1 MKQLDRFPP
10 GSYAGLVADDIGRS
24 DNRAPLVLL
33 HGFTF
38 DRRMWHPALRELE
51 TIDPGRRVLSLDLP
65 AHGDS
70 PDPDTTSYPV
80 QALVERIHAAVIEAA
95 LDDPVIVGHSA
106 AAGSAALYA
115 SQYPTRGVVAVEG
128 NFQLGAFAGMMQS
141 LEPVLR
147 GPGFDGAWAR
157 MTASVF
163 RLDEVAPDVRDFV
176 LATGKPR
183 QEIVLGHWQ
192 ELFERTPAELDA
204 WVVRS
209 AAAVRASGAP
219 FVAVLGHDPSP
230 EDEAWIQTNAP
241 EMRTLV
247 WPGSGHFPH
256 LAHPRRFAELL
267 AETGAWVGAPEA
279 AATVR

>member
-1 MKQLDRFPP
+1 MKQLDPFPV
-10 GSYAGLVADDIGRS
+10 GSYAGLIADDIGRS

-38 DRRMWHPALRELE
+38 DRRMWRPALTELE
-51 TIDPGRRVLSLDLP
+51 TIDPGRRVLALDLP

-70 PDPDTTSYPV
+70 PDPDSTSYPM
-80 QALVERIHAAVIEAA
+80 QALVERVHAAVIEAA
-95 LDDPVIVGHSA
+95 LDDPVIAGHSA
-106 AAGSAALYA
+106 AAGTAALYA
-115 SQYPTRGVVAVEG
+115 SQYPTRGVVAVEV

-141 LEPVLR
+141 LEPALR
-147 GPGFDGAWAR
+147 GPGFDDAWAR
-157 MTASVF
+157 MTANVF

-192 ELFERTPAELDA
+192 ELFESTPAELDA

-209 AAAVRASGAP
+209 AAAVRASGVP

-230 EDEAWIQTNAP
+230 EDEAWIQMNAP

>member
-1 MKQLDRFPP
+1 MEQLNPFPS
-10 GSYAGLVADDIGRS
+10 GSYAGLVADDVGRS
-24 DNRAPLVLL
+24 DDRPPLVLL

-38 DRRMWHPALRELE
+38 DRRMWRPALAELE
-51 TIDPGRRVLSLDLP
+51 TIDPGRRALAVDLP

-70 PDPDTTSYPV
+70 PDPESTSYPM
-80 QALVERIHAAVIEAA
+80 QALVERVHAAVIEAA

-106 AAGSAALYA
+106 AAGTAALYA

-147 GPGFDGAWAR
+147 GPGFDDAWAR
-157 MTASVF
+157 MTAGVF

-192 ELFERTPAELDA
+192 ELFERSPAELDA
-204 WVVRS
+204 WVVRATAS
-209 AAAVRASGAP
+209 VRASGVP

-230 EDEAWIQTNAP
+230 EDVAWIRTNTP
-241 EMRTLV
+241 EMRSLV
-247 WPGSGHFPH
+247 WPNSGHFPH

-267 AETGAWVGAPEA
+267 AETGGWVDHRVAAPA
-279 AATVR
+279 GR

>member
-1 MKQLDRFPP
+1 MKTRDMFPT
-10 GSYAGLVADDIGRS
+10 GSYAGLAADDVGGS
-24 DNRAPLVLL
+24 DDRAPLVLL

-38 DRRMWHPALRELE
+38 DRRMWRPALAELE
-51 TIDPGRRVLSLDLP
+51 TIDPGRRALSLDLP

-70 PDPDTTSYPV
+70 PDPDSTSYPM
-80 QALVERIHAAVIEAA
+80 QALVERVHAAVIEAA

-106 AAGSAALYA
+106 AAGTAALYA

-128 NFQLGAFAGMMQS
+128 NFQVGAFAGMMQS
-141 LEPVLR
+141 LEPALR
-147 GPGFDGAWAR
+147 GPGFDDAWAR
-157 MTASVF
+157 MTAGVF

-192 ELFERTPAELDA
+192 ELFERSPAELDA
-204 WVVRS
+204 WVVK
-209 AAAVRASGAP
+209 ATAAVRASGVP
-219 FVAVLGHDPSP
+219 FVSVLGHDPSP
-230 EDEAWIQTNAP
+230 EDVAWVQTNAP

-267 AETGAWVGAPEA
+267 AETGAWIGLREA
-279 AATVR
+279 APMAR